1 MLADKPRSSS
11 FQRNYY
17 QVDAPFA
24 LRGTRRKKRNK
35 SALSAT
41 VSTVNQANEEE
52 TQEGKNN
59 NTLSDVASSL
69 LKTHTPAV
77 KPISSFVTKKENG
90 VNGKSAQEVVVG
102 SDNKKNSAKKG
113 DSGKK
118 ENTDPSYKSRFQ
130 YHASFVL
137 KRPTTSKKSKGAILE
152 PTRILDLEYNNEQPC
167 ASFSLRN
174 KPNQQDPQCYC
185 YYYQEE
191 SKNDTEQSHE
201 SAPDHQ
207 CLFDPVMTWFKEPSG
222 AEDPHVNNKGCSP
235 TFFVSRY
242 KRYCAALNH

>member
-1 MLADKPRSSS
+1 M
-11 FQRNYY
+11 
-17 QVDAPFA
+17 
-24 LRGTRRKKRNK
+24 
-35 SALSAT
+35 SAT

-59 NTLSDVASSL
+59 NTLSDVAGSL
-69 LKTHTPAV
+69 LKARTTAV
-77 KPISSFVTKKENG
+77 KPISSFVTKRENG
-90 VNGKSAQEVVVG
+90 VNEKSAQEVVVV
-102 SDNKKNSAKKG
+102 SDYKKNSVKKG

-137 KRPTTSKKSKGAILE
+137 KRPTTSKKSNREKGAILE
-152 PTRILDLEYNNEQPC
+152 PTRILDLEYENVQPC
-167 ASFSLRN
+167 ASFHLKN
-174 KPNQQDPQCYC
+174 KPNQQDPQSQCYC

-201 SAPDHQ
+201 SARNHQ

-222 AEDPHVNNKGCSP
+222 AEDPHVNNKGCCSI
-235 TFFVSRY
+235 FSVIR
-242 KRYCAALNH
+242 